1 MIKDTDDV
9 RDFEAGG
16 IVKAEIP
23 EWLPVV
29 GGHARGCR
37 AELFRQRTQGPLPFG
52 QVGQRVPAS
61 GLDGFHKCGVAV
73 LDTQKLCVRL
83 GSIVAILGCRGNAGN
98 HFSLRPTQLAGR
110 EHDLHEQVPERLA
123 NRRMGGK

>member
-1 MIKDTDDV
+1 MVKDADDV
-9 RDFEAGG
+9 SDFETGG
-16 IVKAEIP
+16 IVKAEVT

-37 AELFRQRTQGPLPFG
+37 TEPFRQRTQGPLPFG

-61 GLDGFHKCGVAV
+61 GFDGFHQCGVAV

-98 HFSLRPTQLAGR
+98 HFPLRPTQLARR
-110 EHDLHEQVPERLA
+110 EHDLHE
-123 NRRMGGK
+123 